1 MDTRQAAFGLLLLLP
16 IHPNLKSLELCG
28 AIVVS
33 NDGFLVIPASFSLSV
48 QFWFGFASNV
58 PVLVIGIRFMGGAGD
73 ESDDCLPKHIRVRSI
88 ASVYGNVSQPI
99 EGALQI

>member
-1 MDTRQAAFGLLLLLP
+1 MDTRQAAFGLLLLFP
-16 IHPNLKSLELCG
+16 IHPNLKNLELCG

-33 NDGFLVIPASFSLSV
+33 NDNFLIS
-48 QFWFGFASNV
+48 
-58 PVLVIGIRFMGGAGD
+58 
-73 ESDDCLPKHIRVRSI
+73 VRSI